1 MPRLKHVHVE
11 PVASFDGRIPQTSTN
26 ICCIE
31 TLATVSLTNELVD
44 YMVKKA
50 SRLRK
55 LKCHCKE
62 PLKLKLNA
70 LQLETLSVNGKILN
84 FTLPATLTK
93 LTLSDVLLPQSELS
107 NIGRLPNLVVLKLEH
122 RAFQQ
127 DKWEIEDEEFL
138 NLKVLKLRSLK
149 ITTWNASDE
158 SLPNLEHL
166 LIENCFNLQEIPS
179 MVGDILTLK
188 MVETKRC
195 GESLEKSVK
204 DIQEVQ
210 EGYGNA
216 ELKVLIYPLHIKSG
230 NTGLTEIEDCD

>member
-1 MPRLKHVHVE
+1 M
-11 PVASFDGRIPQTSTN
+11 
-26 ICCIE
+26 
-31 TLATVSLTNELVD
+31 
-44 YMVKKA
+44 
-50 SRLRK
+50 
-55 LKCHCKE
+55 
-62 PLKLKLNA
+62 
-70 LQLETLSVNGKILN
+70 ILN

-122 RAFQQ
+122 RVFQQ

-138 NLKVLKLRSLK
+138 NLKVLKLRSLT

-158 SLPNLEHL
+158 SFPNLEHI
-166 LIENCFNLQEIPS
+166 LIENCFNLREIPS
-179 MVGDILTLK
+179 MVGHMHYLK
-188 MVETKRC
+188 MVEVKRC

-204 DIQEVQ
+204 DFKEVQ

-216 ELKVLIYPLHIKSG
+216 EPKVLIYPLHIKSG